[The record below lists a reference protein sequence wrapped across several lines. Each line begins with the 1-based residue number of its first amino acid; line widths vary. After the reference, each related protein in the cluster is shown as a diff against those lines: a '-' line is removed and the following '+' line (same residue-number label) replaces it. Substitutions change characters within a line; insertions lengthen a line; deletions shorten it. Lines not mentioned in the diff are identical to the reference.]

1 MLEYCHICLK
11 WICYTR
17 NLSECQEDRERIPHW
32 VYRTGY
38 ATLSCLLPL
47 NVYFMEFSL
56 RLTFLVRYVHA
67 RACVCV
73 CVVSHV
79 WLFETLWTVPL
90 RNEDEDETVALPNL
104 CCRHT
109 GPRDTHEWRFTS
121 LSLRRFS
128 EAGIKPESIVKPPGY
143 SSWSGLHF
151 SAPLTFLYIS
161 TIKPVRVS
169 CLRSFIGR
177 TCKVYEML
185 LRQEKIKEGNS
196 QIQEPSFFFFFNVC
210 VCVYGVICV
219 KNPFQLLK
227 KILQAGLTSL

>member
-1 MLEYCHICLK
+1 MPAAFKCLFYGIQSETHFPCQICA
-11 WICYTR
+11 C
-17 NLSECQEDRERIPHW
+17 
-32 VYRTGY
+32 
-38 ATLSCLLPL
+38 
-47 NVYFMEFSL
+47 
-56 RLTFLVRYVHA
+56 A
-67 RACVCV
+67 RVCVCV

-196 QIQEPSFFFFFNVC
+196 QIQEPSFFFFLMC
-210 VCVYGVICV
+210 VSVSMGSYVSR
-219 KNPFQLLK
+219 
-227 KILQAGLTSL
+227 ILSSFWKRYFRQA